1 MQNCLN
7 NFEDC
12 AKSLCASPP
21 CGKISVKTQLCDIRW
36 ILVTN
41 IDLCGV
47 GIGMLTVKNFLLMS
61 GILAMA
67 ISVSGCDE
75 TVASSQT
82 NDGGRTDVQQE
93 CVTSNDAE
101 FARLVAD
108 LQNQIT
114 GYDQANFA
122 TFSKCGWVEFT
133 RSSGTTY
140 RVNFADLTGDINFV
154 YGAPVYLKAW
164 KYSYRSAGQR
174 NFRLEPSST
183 TVAYISTT
191 NLAAS
196 QRAVDRLN
204 ATLTRLA
211 RVATGETVNVFSG
224 AEQASNVARTQSQ
237 LRTVGAT
244 IGQIAANAPRQCN
257 ASTQCYAS
265 CEGLSRDDYA
275 SILSLSSSYT
285 RCQSRCSEISC

>member
-1 MQNCLN
+1 MR
-7 NFEDC
+7 
-12 AKSLCASPP
+12 
-21 CGKISVKTQLCDIRW
+21 SVRK
-36 ILVTN
+36 LV
-41 IDLCGV
+41 LKFV
-47 GIGMLTVKNFLLMS
+47 VFALV
-61 GILAMA
+61 

-75 TVASSQT
+75 TVTSSQT
-82 NDGGRTDVQQE
+82 SGAGRTDVQQE

-101 FARLVAD
+101 FTRLVAD
-108 LQNQIT
+108 LENQIT
-114 GYDQANFA
+114 RYDRASSA

-140 RVNFADLTGDINFV
+140 RVNFADLTGDINFF

-164 KYSYRSAGQR
+164 RYSYSSAGQR

-183 TVAYISTT
+183 TVAYNSTT

-204 ATLTRLA
+204 ATLARLA
-211 RVATGETVNVFSG
+211 RVATGETVNMFSG
-224 AEQASNVARTQSQ
+224 AEQASNVVRTQSQ

-265 CEGLSRDDYA
+265 CEGLSPDDYEN
-275 SILSLSSSYT
+275 ILSLSSSYS
-285 RCQSRCSEISC
+285 RCQMRCSGISC